1 MPKDELYQYSSKE
14 SERSK
19 RREKKRR
26 PKMGVSG
33 RSVFN
38 LARIITERGKEK
50 VSEGRER
57 SRKKPKR

>member
-1 MPKDELYQYSSKE
+1 MPRDELYQYSSKE
-14 SERSK
+14 SERSE

-50 VSEGRER
+50 VSKVRKR

>member
-1 MPKDELYQYSSKE
+1 MPKDELYQYSPKE

-38 LARIITERGKEK
+38 LAQIIAKRGKEI
-50 VSEGRER
+50 VSEGRKR
-57 SRKKPKR
+57 SRKKSRR